1 MTLILGLAYFV
12 DVFVGMFLVHR
23 EYYKTDI
30 KGGIYFDNDKR
41 YADFIKQHYNPIEI
55 AILAFM
61 VIENLLKLVYAM
73 KNPLVRKVSF
83 LDIRTS
89 NKYII
94 VIIAYWTT
102 RCLSGLC
109 DDFDGHRSPD
119 YWSFFRNTNICWIF
133 TSQMHIEITIC
144 LSTTLCPLL
153 KKSNKNSPKCSL
165 EVLSECDATG
175 WSRNNAPEIL

>member
-12 DVFVGMFLVHR
+12 DVFVGMFLLHR

-73 KNPLVRKVSF
+73 KNPLVRKVSY

-94 VIIAYWTT
+94 VIIADWTT

-109 DDFDGHRSPD
+109 DDFDCHRSPD
-119 YWSFFRNTNICWIF
+119 Y
-133 TSQMHIEITIC
+133 
-144 LSTTLCPLL
+144 
-153 KKSNKNSPKCSL
+153 
-165 EVLSECDATG
+165 
-175 WSRNNAPEIL
+175 